1 VRRAGLFWLRAR
13 AVLTPAAPGIDARF
27 YFAAS
32 HEQFL
37 PQLHVFLQAHPFT
50 QVQVSA
56 FTQPQDLFAQRH
68 SFWFVIGFSLVPG
81 ALARRHP
88 CRRRCRGGIT
98 GGTVGTK
105 TRDPLLLRRRRRRK
119 LDGATLGEQVGKC
132 GSPLHRH
139 ARIHRTDRIGES
151 LAQLDESR
159 PFVLVRGEERIS

>member
-1 VRRAGLFWLRAR
+1 MRRAGLFWLRAR
-13 AVLTPAAPGIDARF
+13 AVLTRAAPGIDGGF

-56 FTQPQDLFAQRH
+56 FTQPQELFAQRH
-68 SFWFVIGFSLVPG
+68 SFWFAIGFSLVPG

-98 GGTVGTK
+98 GVARATPAWTVRGY
-105 TRDPLLLRRRRRRK
+105 PLL
-119 LDGATLGEQVGKC
+119 AY
-132 GSPLHRH
+132 
-139 ARIHRTDRIGES
+139 
-151 LAQLDESR
+151 
-159 PFVLVRGEERIS
+159 VLPRQPS